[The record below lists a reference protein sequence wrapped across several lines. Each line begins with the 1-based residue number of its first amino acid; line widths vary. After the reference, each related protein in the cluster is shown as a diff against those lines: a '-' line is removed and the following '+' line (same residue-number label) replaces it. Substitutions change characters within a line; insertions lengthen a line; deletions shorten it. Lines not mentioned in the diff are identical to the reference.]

1 MAKYFDENKKII
13 DILNKYPETIEFF
26 INKGFDKLKN
36 EKDKETLGK
45 LSLNL
50 ILKSKGISV
59 EGFSQML
66 DDFIELSRNSADIT
80 LNEKTKRT
88 KGVKVVG
95 LLPCPVRVPLLEQ
108 FDAFVEKHETDIQYD
123 LKAASHGLEWLKGTV
138 RNVEDYNEL
147 ADIYLSAG
155 FDLFFDEKLMG
166 KFKKAGVFKS
176 GVKYD
181 KFNSDFENDYM
192 SLKDPSGDYSILA
205 VVPAVFL
212 VNTQELNGREI
223 PKTWAD
229 LLKPEFEKSVSL
241 PVSDFDLFNAILL
254 NIYKLYGD
262 EGVKKLGKSLIQS
275 LHPAQMVKSD
285 RLTVNRPTVTIMP
298 YFFTRMT
305 KEGGAMVPVWPEDGA
320 IISPVFML
328 TKAEK
333 LKEME
338 PLIDFLSSKAVG
350 EILSHKGFFP
360 SVNPEVENLTP
371 RDKKYLWIGWDY
383 IYNNNL
389 QEQMHHCEDLFIKA
403 GLE

>member
-1 MAKYFDENKKII
+1 MAKYFDENEKII
-13 DILNKYPETIEFF
+13 DILNRYPETVEFF
-26 INKGFDKLKN
+26 VNKGFDKLKN
-36 EKDKETLGK
+36 EKDRDVIGK

-50 ILKSKGISV
+50 ILKTKGISI

-66 DDFIELSRNSADIT
+66 DDFIELARNSADIT
-80 LNEKTKRT
+80 LNQKTKRT

-108 FDAFVEKHETDIQYD
+108 FDAFVEKNETDIEYD

-138 RNVEDYNEL
+138 RNVADYNEL

-155 FDLFFDEKLMG
+155 FDLFFDEELMG
-166 KFKKAGVFKS
+166 KFKKAGVFKN

-262 EGVKKLGKSLIQS
+262 EGVKKLGKSLIQN

-338 PLIDFLSSKAVG
+338 SLIDFLSSKAVG

-389 QEQMHHCEDLFIKA
+389 QEQMHHCEDLFKKA
-403 GLE
+403 SLE

>member
-1 MAKYFDENKKII
+1 MSKYFKINDRI
-13 DILNKYPETIEFF
+13 ETILNKYPETIDFF
-26 INKGFDKLKN
+26 VNKGFENLKTEDGKKL
-36 EKDKETLGK
+36 LGK
-45 LSLNL
+45 LNL
-50 ILKSKGISV
+50 DIVLKTKSIGI
-59 EGFSQML
+59 EGFSDML
-66 DDFIELSRNSADIT
+66 NDFIELSRNSADLT

-88 KGVKVVG
+88 NGVKVIG

-108 FDAFVEKHETDIQYD
+108 FDAFVEKSEYDIEYD

-138 RNVEDYNEL
+138 RNELDYNNL

-155 FDLFFDEKLMG
+155 FDLFFDENLMG
-166 KFKKAGVFKS
+166 KFKKANVFKDA
-176 GVKYD
+176 VKYKD
-181 KFNSDFENDYM
+181 YNNEFEN
-192 SLKDPSGDYSILA
+192 LRDPSGDYSILA

-212 VNTQELNGREI
+212 VNSKELNGREI

-262 EGVKKLGKSLIQS
+262 EGVKKLGKSLIQN

-285 RLTVNRPTVTIMP
+285 RMTVNRPTVTIMP

-305 KEGGAMVPVWPEDGA
+305 KEGGTMIPVWPEDGA

-328 TKAEK
+328 TKREK
-333 LKEME
+333 VDKMHD
-338 PLIDFLSSKAVG
+338 LIDFFSSKAVG

-360 SVNPEVENLTP
+360 SVNPEVVNGTP
-371 RDKKYLWIGWDY
+371 EGKKYLWIGWDY

-389 QEQMHHCEDLFIKA
+389 QEQMHHCEELFNKA
-403 GLE
+403 SLE

>member
-1 MAKYFDENKKII
+1 MAKYFDENEKII
-13 DILNKYPETIEFF
+13 DILNRYPETVEFF
-26 INKGFDKLKN
+26 VNKGFDKLKN
-36 EKDKETLGK
+36 EKDRDVIGK
-45 LSLNL
+45 FSLNL
-50 ILKSKGISV
+50 ILKTKGISI

-66 DDFIELSRNSADIT
+66 DDFIELARNSADIT
-80 LNEKTKRT
+80 LNQKTKRT

-108 FDAFVEKHETDIQYD
+108 FDAFVEKNETDIEYD

-212 VNTQELNGREI
+212 VNKNELNGREV

-305 KEGGAMVPVWPEDGA
+305 KEGGTMIPVWPEDGA

-338 PLIDFLSSKAVG
+338 SLIDFLSSKAVG

-389 QEQMHHCEDLFIKA
+389 QEQMHHCEDLFNKA

>member
-1 MAKYFDENKKII
+1 MAKYFDENEKII
-13 DILNKYPETIEFF
+13 NILNRYPETIEFF

-50 ILKSKGISV
+50 ILKSKGISI

-138 RNVEDYNEL
+138 RNVADYNEL

-155 FDLFFDEKLMG
+155 FDLFFDEELMG
-166 KFKKAGVFKS
+166 KFKKAGVFKN

-262 EGVKKLGKSLIQS
+262 EGVKKLGKSLIQN

-338 PLIDFLSSKAVG
+338 SLIDFLSSKAVG

-389 QEQMHHCEDLFIKA
+389 QEQMHHCEDLFNKA

>member
-1 MAKYFDENKKII
+1 MAKYFDENEKII
-13 DILNKYPETIEFF
+13 DILNRYPETVEFF
-26 INKGFDKLKN
+26 VNKGFDKLKN
-36 EKDKETLGK
+36 EKDRDVIGK

-50 ILKSKGISV
+50 ILKTKGISI

-66 DDFIELSRNSADIT
+66 DDFIELARNSADIT
-80 LNEKTKRT
+80 LNQKTKRT

-108 FDAFVEKHETDIQYD
+108 FDAFVEKNETDIEYD

-212 VNTQELNGREI
+212 VNKNELNGREV

-262 EGVKKLGKSLIQS
+262 NGVKKLGKSLIQS

-305 KEGGAMVPVWPEDGA
+305 KEGGTMIPVWPEDGA

-338 PLIDFLSSKAVG
+338 SLIDFLSSKAVG

-389 QEQMHHCEDLFIKA
+389 QEQMHHCEDLFNKA

>member
-1 MAKYFDENKKII
+1 MSKYFKINDRI
-13 DILNKYPETIEFF
+13 ETILNKYPEIIDFF
-26 INKGFDKLKN
+26 VNKGFENLKTEDGKKL
-36 EKDKETLGK
+36 LGK
-45 LSLNL
+45 LNL
-50 ILKSKGISV
+50 DIVLKTKSIGI
-59 EGFSQML
+59 EGFSDML
-66 DDFIELSRNSADIT
+66 NDFIELSRNSADLT

-88 KGVKVVG
+88 NGVKVIG

-108 FDAFVEKHETDIQYD
+108 FDAFVEKSEYDIEYD

-138 RNVEDYNEL
+138 RNESDYNNL

-155 FDLFFDEKLMG
+155 FDLFFDENLMG
-166 KFKKAGVFKS
+166 KFKKANVFKDA
-176 GVKYD
+176 VKYKD
-181 KFNSDFENDYM
+181 YNNEFEN
-192 SLKDPSGDYSILA
+192 LRDPSGDYSILA

-212 VNTQELNGREI
+212 VNSKELNGREI

-262 EGVKKLGKSLIQS
+262 EGVKKLGKSLIQN

-285 RLTVNRPTVTIMP
+285 RMTVNRPTVTIMP

-305 KEGGAMVPVWPEDGA
+305 KDGGTMIPVWPEDGA

-328 TKAEK
+328 TKREK
-333 LKEME
+333 VDKMHD
-338 PLIDFLSSKAVG
+338 LIDFFSSKAVG

-360 SVNPEVENLTP
+360 SVNPEVVNGTP
-371 RDKKYLWIGWDY
+371 EGKKYLWIGWDY

-389 QEQMHHCEDLFIKA
+389 QEQMHHCEDLFNKA
-403 GLE
+403 SLE

>member
-1 MAKYFDENKKII
+1 MAKYFDENEKII
-13 DILNKYPETIEFF
+13 DILNRYPETVEFF
-26 INKGFDKLKN
+26 VNKGFDKLKN
-36 EKDKETLGK
+36 EKDRDVIGK

-50 ILKSKGISV
+50 ILKTKGISI

-66 DDFIELSRNSADIT
+66 DDFIELARNSADIT
-80 LNEKTKRT
+80 LNQKTKRT

-108 FDAFVEKHETDIQYD
+108 FDAFVEKNETDIEYD

-212 VNTQELNGREI
+212 VNKNELNGREV

-298 YFFTRMT
+298 YFFTSMT
-305 KEGGAMVPVWPEDGA
+305 KEGGTMIPVWPEDGA

-338 PLIDFLSSKAVG
+338 SLIDFLSSKAVG

-389 QEQMHHCEDLFIKA
+389 QEQMHHCEDLFNKA

>member
-1 MAKYFDENKKII
+1 MSKYFKINDRI
-13 DILNKYPETIEFF
+13 ETILNKYPETIDFF
-26 INKGFDKLKN
+26 VNKGFENLKTEDGKKL
-36 EKDKETLGK
+36 LGK
-45 LSLNL
+45 LNL
-50 ILKSKGISV
+50 DIVLKTKSIGI
-59 EGFSQML
+59 EGFSDML
-66 DDFIELSRNSADIT
+66 NDFIELSRNSADLT

-88 KGVKVVG
+88 NGVKVIG

-108 FDAFVEKHETDIQYD
+108 FDAFVEKSEYDIEYD

-138 RNVEDYNEL
+138 RNESDYNNL

-155 FDLFFDEKLMG
+155 FDLFFDENLMG
-166 KFKKAGVFKS
+166 KFKKANVFKDA
-176 GVKYD
+176 VKYKD
-181 KFNSDFENDYM
+181 YNHEFEN
-192 SLKDPSGDYSILA
+192 LRDPSGDYSILA

-212 VNTQELNGREI
+212 VNSKELNGREI

-262 EGVKKLGKSLIQS
+262 EGVKKLGKSLIQN

-285 RLTVNRPTVTIMP
+285 RMTVNRPTVTIMP

-305 KEGGAMVPVWPEDGA
+305 KEGGTMIPVWPEDGA

-328 TKAEK
+328 TKREK
-333 LKEME
+333 VDKMQD
-338 PLIDFLSSKAVG
+338 LIDFFSSKTVG

-360 SVNPEVENLTP
+360 SVNPEVVNGTP
-371 RDKKYLWIGWDY
+371 EGKKYMWIGWDY

-389 QEQMHHCEDLFIKA
+389 QEQMNHCEDLFNKA
-403 GLE
+403 SLE

>member
-1 MAKYFDENKKII
+1 MSKYFKINDRI
-13 DILNKYPETIEFF
+13 ETILNKYPETIDFF
-26 INKGFDKLKN
+26 VNKGFENLKTEDGKKL
-36 EKDKETLGK
+36 LGK
-45 LSLNL
+45 LNL
-50 ILKSKGISV
+50 DIVLKTKSIGI
-59 EGFSQML
+59 EGFSDML
-66 DDFIELSRNSADIT
+66 NDFIELSRNSADLT

-88 KGVKVVG
+88 NGVKVIG

-108 FDAFVEKHETDIQYD
+108 FDAFVEKSEYDIEND

-138 RNVEDYNEL
+138 RNESDYNNL

-155 FDLFFDEKLMG
+155 FDLFFDENLMG
-166 KFKKAGVFKS
+166 KFKKANVFKDA
-176 GVKYD
+176 VKYKD
-181 KFNSDFENDYM
+181 YNHEFEN
-192 SLKDPSGDYSILA
+192 LRDPSGDYSILA

-212 VNTQELNGREI
+212 VNSKELNGREI

-262 EGVKKLGKSLIQS
+262 EGVKKLGKSLIQN

-285 RLTVNRPTVTIMP
+285 RMTVNRPTVTIMP

-305 KEGGAMVPVWPEDGA
+305 KEGGTMIPVWPEDGA

-328 TKAEK
+328 TKREK
-333 LKEME
+333 VDKMQD
-338 PLIDFLSSKAVG
+338 LIDFFSSKAVG

-360 SVNPEVENLTP
+360 SVNPEVVNGTP
-371 RDKKYLWIGWDY
+371 EGKKYMWIGWDY

-389 QEQMHHCEDLFIKA
+389 QEQMHHCEDLFNKA
-403 GLE
+403 SLE

>member
-1 MAKYFDENKKII
+1 MSKYFKINDRI
-13 DILNKYPETIEFF
+13 ETILNKYPETIDFF
-26 INKGFDKLKN
+26 VNKGFETLKTEDGKKL
-36 EKDKETLGK
+36 LGK
-45 LSLNL
+45 LNL
-50 ILKSKGISV
+50 DIVLKTKSIGI
-59 EGFSQML
+59 EGFSNML
-66 DDFIELSRNSADIT
+66 NDFIELSRNSADLT

-88 KGVKVVG
+88 NGVKVIG

-108 FDAFVEKHETDIQYD
+108 FDAFVEKSEYDIEYD

-138 RNVEDYNEL
+138 RNESDYNNL

-155 FDLFFDEKLMG
+155 FDLFFDENLMG
-166 KFKKAGVFKS
+166 KFKKANVFKDA
-176 GVKYD
+176 VKYKD
-181 KFNSDFENDYM
+181 YNHEFEN
-192 SLKDPSGDYSILA
+192 LRDPSGDYSILA

-212 VNTQELNGREI
+212 VNSKELNGREI

-262 EGVKKLGKSLIQS
+262 EGVKKLGKSLIQN

-285 RLTVNRPTVTIMP
+285 RMTVNRPTVTIMP

-305 KEGGAMVPVWPEDGA
+305 KEGGTMIPVWPEDGA

-328 TKAEK
+328 TKREK
-333 LKEME
+333 VDKMQD
-338 PLIDFLSSKAVG
+338 LIDFFSSKAVG

-360 SVNPEVENLTP
+360 SVNPEVVNGTP
-371 RDKKYLWIGWDY
+371 EGKKYMWIGWDY

-389 QEQMHHCEDLFIKA
+389 QEQMHHCEDLFNKA
-403 GLE
+403 SLE

>member
-1 MAKYFDENKKII
+1 MSKYFKINDRI
-13 DILNKYPETIEFF
+13 ETILNKYPETIDFF
-26 INKGFDKLKN
+26 VNKGFENLKTEDGKKL
-36 EKDKETLGK
+36 LGK
-45 LSLNL
+45 LNL
-50 ILKSKGISV
+50 DIVLKTKSIGV
-59 EGFSQML
+59 EGFSDML
-66 DDFIELSRNSADIT
+66 NDFIELSRNSADLT

-88 KGVKVVG
+88 NGVKVIG

-108 FDAFVEKHETDIQYD
+108 FDAFVEKSEYDIEYD

-138 RNVEDYNEL
+138 RNESDYNNL

-155 FDLFFDEKLMG
+155 FDLFFDENLMG
-166 KFKKAGVFKS
+166 KFKKVNVFKDA
-176 GVKYD
+176 VKYKD
-181 KFNSDFENDYM
+181 YNHEFEN
-192 SLKDPSGDYSILA
+192 LRDPSGDYSILA

-212 VNTQELNGREI
+212 VNSKELNGREI

-262 EGVKKLGKSLIQS
+262 EGVKKLGKSLIQN

-285 RLTVNRPTVTIMP
+285 RMTVNRPTVTIMP

-305 KEGGAMVPVWPEDGA
+305 KEGGTMIPVWPEDGA

-328 TKAEK
+328 TKREK
-333 LKEME
+333 VDKMQD
-338 PLIDFLSSKAVG
+338 LIDFFSSKAVG

-360 SVNPEVENLTP
+360 SVNPEVVNGTP
-371 RDKKYLWIGWDY
+371 EGKKYMWIGWDY

-389 QEQMHHCEDLFIKA
+389 QEQMHHCEDLFNKA
-403 GLE
+403 SLE

>member
-1 MAKYFDENKKII
+1 MSKYFKINDRI
-13 DILNKYPETIEFF
+13 ETILNKYPETIDFF
-26 INKGFDKLKN
+26 VNKGFENLKTEDGKKL
-36 EKDKETLGK
+36 LGK
-45 LSLNL
+45 LNL
-50 ILKSKGISV
+50 DIVLKTKSIGI
-59 EGFSQML
+59 EGFSDML
-66 DDFIELSRNSADIT
+66 NDFIELSRNSADLT

-88 KGVKVVG
+88 NGVKVIG

-108 FDAFVEKHETDIQYD
+108 FDAFVEKSEYDIEYD

-138 RNVEDYNEL
+138 RNESDYNNL

-155 FDLFFDEKLMG
+155 FDLFFDENLMG
-166 KFKKAGVFKS
+166 KFKKANVFKDA
-176 GVKYD
+176 VKYKD
-181 KFNSDFENDYM
+181 YNNEFEN
-192 SLKDPSGDYSILA
+192 LRDPSGDYSILA

-212 VNTQELNGREI
+212 VNSKELNGREI

-262 EGVKKLGKSLIQS
+262 EGVKKLGKSLIQN

-285 RLTVNRPTVTIMP
+285 RMTVNRPTVTIMP

-305 KEGGAMVPVWPEDGA
+305 KDGGTMIPVWPEDGA

-328 TKAEK
+328 TKREK
-333 LKEME
+333 VDKMHD
-338 PLIDFLSSKAVG
+338 LIDFFSSKAVG

-360 SVNPEVENLTP
+360 SVNPEVVNGTP
-371 RDKKYLWIGWDY
+371 EGKKYLWIGWDY

-389 QEQMHHCEDLFIKA
+389 QEQMHHCEDLFNKA
-403 GLE
+403 SLE

>member
-1 MAKYFDENKKII
+1 MAKYFDENEKII
-13 DILNKYPETIEFF
+13 NILNKYPETIEFF

-50 ILKSKGISV
+50 ILKSKGISI

-138 RNVEDYNEL
+138 RNIADYNEL

-155 FDLFFDEKLMG
+155 FDLFFDEELMG
-166 KFKKAGVFKS
+166 KFKKAGVFKN

-262 EGVKKLGKSLIQS
+262 EGVKKLGKSLIQN

-338 PLIDFLSSKAVG
+338 SLIDFLSSKAVG

-389 QEQMHHCEDLFIKA
+389 QEQMHHCEDLFKKA
-403 GLE
+403 SLE

>member
-1 MAKYFDENKKII
+1 MAKYFDENEKII
-13 DILNKYPETIEFF
+13 NILNRYPETIEFF

-50 ILKSKGISV
+50 ILKSKGISI

-66 DDFIELSRNSADIT
+66 DDFIDLSRNSADIT

-138 RNVEDYNEL
+138 RNVADYNEL

-155 FDLFFDEKLMG
+155 FDLFFDEELMG
-166 KFKKAGVFKS
+166 KFKKAGVFKN

-262 EGVKKLGKSLIQS
+262 EGVKKLGKSLIQN

-338 PLIDFLSSKAVG
+338 SLIDFLSSKAVG

-389 QEQMHHCEDLFIKA
+389 QEQMHHCEDLFNKA
-403 GLE
+403 SLE

>member
-1 MAKYFDENKKII
+1 MSKYFKINDRI
-13 DILNKYPETIEFF
+13 ETILNKYPETIDFF
-26 INKGFDKLKN
+26 VNKGFENLKTEDGKKL
-36 EKDKETLGK
+36 LGK
-45 LSLNL
+45 LNL
-50 ILKSKGISV
+50 DIVLKTKSIGI
-59 EGFSQML
+59 EGFSDML
-66 DDFIELSRNSADIT
+66 NDFIELSRNSADLT

-88 KGVKVVG
+88 NGVKVIG

-108 FDAFVEKHETDIQYD
+108 FDAFVEKSEYDIEYD

-138 RNVEDYNEL
+138 RNESDYNNL

-155 FDLFFDEKLMG
+155 FDLFFDENLMG
-166 KFKKAGVFKS
+166 KFKKANVFKDA
-176 GVKYD
+176 VKYKD
-181 KFNSDFENDYM
+181 YNNEFEN
-192 SLKDPSGDYSILA
+192 LRDPSGDYSILA

-212 VNTQELNGREI
+212 VNSKELNGREI

-254 NIYKLYGD
+254 NIYKLYGN
-262 EGVKKLGKSLIQS
+262 EGVKKLGKSLIQN

-285 RLTVNRPTVTIMP
+285 RMTVNRPTVTIMP

-305 KEGGAMVPVWPEDGA
+305 KEGGTMIPVWPEDGA

-328 TKAEK
+328 TKREK
-333 LKEME
+333 VDKMHD
-338 PLIDFLSSKAVG
+338 LIDFFSSKAVG

-360 SVNPEVENLTP
+360 SVNPEVVNGTP
-371 RDKKYLWIGWDY
+371 EGKKYLWIGWDY

-389 QEQMHHCEDLFIKA
+389 QEQMHHCEDLFNKA
-403 GLE
+403 SLE

>member
-1 MAKYFDENKKII
+1 MSKYFKINDRI
-13 DILNKYPETIEFF
+13 ETILNKYPETIDFF
-26 INKGFDKLKN
+26 VNKGFENLKTEDGKKL
-36 EKDKETLGK
+36 LGK
-45 LSLNL
+45 LNL
-50 ILKSKGISV
+50 DIVLKTKNIGI
-59 EGFSQML
+59 EGFSDML
-66 DDFIELSRNSADIT
+66 NDFIELSRNSADLT

-88 KGVKVVG
+88 NGVKVIG

-108 FDAFVEKHETDIQYD
+108 FDAFVEKSEYDIEYD

-138 RNVEDYNEL
+138 RNESDYNNL

-155 FDLFFDEKLMG
+155 FDLFFDENLMG
-166 KFKKAGVFKS
+166 KFKKANVFKDA
-176 GVKYD
+176 VKYKD
-181 KFNSDFENDYM
+181 YNHEFEN
-192 SLKDPSGDYSILA
+192 LRDPSGDYSILA

-212 VNTQELNGREI
+212 VNSKELNGREI

-262 EGVKKLGKSLIQS
+262 EGVKKLGKSLIQN

-285 RLTVNRPTVTIMP
+285 RMTINRPTVTIMP

-305 KEGGAMVPVWPEDGA
+305 KEGGTMIPVWPEDGA

-328 TKAEK
+328 TKREK
-333 LKEME
+333 VDKMQD
-338 PLIDFLSSKAVG
+338 LIDFFSSKAVG

-360 SVNPEVENLTP
+360 SVNPEVVNGTP
-371 RDKKYLWIGWDY
+371 EGKKYMWIGWDY

-389 QEQMHHCEDLFIKA
+389 QEQMHHCEDLFNKA
-403 GLE
+403 SLE

>member
-1 MAKYFDENKKII
+1 MSKYFKINDRI
-13 DILNKYPETIEFF
+13 ETILNKYPETIDFF
-26 INKGFDKLKN
+26 VNKGFENLKTEDGKKL
-36 EKDKETLGK
+36 LGK
-45 LSLNL
+45 LNL
-50 ILKSKGISV
+50 DIVLKTKSIGI
-59 EGFSQML
+59 EGFSDML
-66 DDFIELSRNSADIT
+66 NDFIELSRNSADLT

-88 KGVKVVG
+88 NGVKVIG

-108 FDAFVEKHETDIQYD
+108 FDAFVEKSEYDIEYD

-138 RNVEDYNEL
+138 RNESDYNNL

-155 FDLFFDEKLMG
+155 FDLFFDENLMG
-166 KFKKAGVFKS
+166 KFKKANVFKDA
-176 GVKYD
+176 VKYKD
-181 KFNSDFENDYM
+181 YNHEFEN
-192 SLKDPSGDYSILA
+192 LRDPSGDYSILA

-212 VNTQELNGREI
+212 VNSKELNGREI

-262 EGVKKLGKSLIQS
+262 EGVKKLGKSLIQN

-285 RLTVNRPTVTIMP
+285 RMTVNRPTVTIMP

-305 KEGGAMVPVWPEDGA
+305 KEGGTMIPVWPEDGA

-328 TKAEK
+328 TKREK
-333 LKEME
+333 VDKMQD
-338 PLIDFLSSKAVG
+338 LIDFFSSKAVG

-360 SVNPEVENLTP
+360 SVNPEVVNGTP
-371 RDKKYLWIGWDY
+371 EGKKYMWIGWDY

-389 QEQMHHCEDLFIKA
+389 QEQMHHCEDLFNKA
-403 GLE
+403 SLE

>member
-1 MAKYFDENKKII
+1 MAKYFDENEKII
-13 DILNKYPETIEFF
+13 NILNRYPETIEFF

-36 EKDKETLGK
+36 EKDKEALGK

-50 ILKSKGISV
+50 ILKSKGISI

-66 DDFIELSRNSADIT
+66 DDFIDLSRNSADIT

-138 RNVEDYNEL
+138 RNVADYNEL

-155 FDLFFDEKLMG
+155 FDLFFDEELMG
-166 KFKKAGVFKS
+166 KFKKAGVFKN

-262 EGVKKLGKSLIQS
+262 EGVKKLGKSLIQN

-338 PLIDFLSSKAVG
+338 SLIDFLSSKAVG

-389 QEQMHHCEDLFIKA
+389 QEQMHHCEDLFKKA
-403 GLE
+403 SLE

>member
-1 MAKYFDENKKII
+1 MSKYFKINDRI
-13 DILNKYPETIEFF
+13 ETILNKYPETIDFF
-26 INKGFDKLKN
+26 VNKGFENLKTEDGKKL
-36 EKDKETLGK
+36 LGK
-45 LSLNL
+45 LNL
-50 ILKSKGISV
+50 DIVLKTKSIGI
-59 EGFSQML
+59 EGFSDML
-66 DDFIELSRNSADIT
+66 NDFIELSRNSADLT

-88 KGVKVVG
+88 NGVKVIG

-108 FDAFVEKHETDIQYD
+108 FDAFVEKSEYDIEYD

-138 RNVEDYNEL
+138 RNESDYNNL

-155 FDLFFDEKLMG
+155 FDLFFDENLMG
-166 KFKKAGVFKS
+166 KFKKANVFKDA
-176 GVKYD
+176 VKY
-181 KFNSDFENDYM
+181 KDYNHEFDN
-192 SLKDPSGDYSILA
+192 LRDPSGDYSILA

-212 VNTQELNGREI
+212 VNSKELNGREI

-262 EGVKKLGKSLIQS
+262 EGVKKLGKSLIQN

-285 RLTVNRPTVTIMP
+285 RMTVNRPTVTIMP

-305 KEGGAMVPVWPEDGA
+305 KEGGTMIPVWPEDGA

-328 TKAEK
+328 TKREK
-333 LKEME
+333 VDKMQD
-338 PLIDFLSSKAVG
+338 LIDFFSSKAVG

-360 SVNPEVENLTP
+360 SVNPEVVNGTP
-371 RDKKYLWIGWDY
+371 EGKKYLWIGWDY

-389 QEQMHHCEDLFIKA
+389 QEQMHHCEDLFNKA
-403 GLE
+403 SLN

>member
-1 MAKYFDENKKII
+1 MSKYFKINDRI
-13 DILNKYPETIEFF
+13 ETILNKYPETIDFF
-26 INKGFDKLKN
+26 VNKGFENLKTEDGKKL
-36 EKDKETLGK
+36 LGK
-45 LSLNL
+45 LNL
-50 ILKSKGISV
+50 DIVLKTKNIGI
-59 EGFSQML
+59 EGFSDML
-66 DDFIELSRNSADIT
+66 NDFIELSRNSADLT

-88 KGVKVVG
+88 NGVKVIG

-108 FDAFVEKHETDIQYD
+108 FDAFVEKSEYDIEYD

-138 RNVEDYNEL
+138 RNESDYNNL

-155 FDLFFDEKLMG
+155 FDLFFDENLMG
-166 KFKKAGVFKS
+166 KFKKANVFKDA
-176 GVKYD
+176 VKYKD
-181 KFNSDFENDYM
+181 YNHEFEN
-192 SLKDPSGDYSILA
+192 LRDPSGDYSILA

-212 VNTQELNGREI
+212 VNSKELNGREI

-262 EGVKKLGKSLIQS
+262 EGVKKLGKSLIQN

-285 RLTVNRPTVTIMP
+285 RMTVNRPTVTIMP

-305 KEGGAMVPVWPEDGA
+305 KEGGTMIPVWPEDGA

-328 TKAEK
+328 TKREK
-333 LKEME
+333 VDKMQD
-338 PLIDFLSSKAVG
+338 LIDFFSSKAVG

-360 SVNPEVENLTP
+360 SVNPEVVNGTP
-371 RDKKYLWIGWDY
+371 EGKKYMWIGWDY

-389 QEQMHHCEDLFIKA
+389 QEQMHHCEDLFNKA
-403 GLE
+403 SLE

>member
-1 MAKYFDENKKII
+1 MAKYFDENEKII
-13 DILNKYPETIEFF
+13 DILNRYPETVEFF
-26 INKGFDKLKN
+26 VNKGFDKLKN
-36 EKDKETLGK
+36 EKDRDVIGK

-50 ILKSKGISV
+50 ILKTKGISI

-66 DDFIELSRNSADIT
+66 DDFIELARNSADIT
-80 LNEKTKRT
+80 LNQKTKRT
-88 KGVKVVG
+88 MGVKVVG

-108 FDAFVEKHETDIQYD
+108 FDAFVEKNETDIEYD

-212 VNTQELNGREI
+212 VNKNELNGREV

-305 KEGGAMVPVWPEDGA
+305 KEGGTMIPVWPEDGA

-338 PLIDFLSSKAVG
+338 SLIDFLSSKAVG

-389 QEQMHHCEDLFIKA
+389 QEQMHHCEDLFNKA

>member
-1 MAKYFDENKKII
+1 MAKYFDENEKII
-13 DILNKYPETIEFF
+13 NILNRYPETIEFF

-50 ILKSKGISV
+50 ILKSKGISI

-66 DDFIELSRNSADIT
+66 DDFIDLSRNSADIT

-138 RNVEDYNEL
+138 RNVADYNEL

-155 FDLFFDEKLMG
+155 FDLFFDEELMG
-166 KFKKAGVFKS
+166 KFKKVGVFKN

-262 EGVKKLGKSLIQS
+262 EGVKKLGKSLIQN

-338 PLIDFLSSKAVG
+338 SLIDFLSSKAVG

-389 QEQMHHCEDLFIKA
+389 QEQMHHCEDLFNKA
-403 GLE
+403 SLE